1 MAQRTNNSALDAYM
15 EAVGRIPMLTPQ
27 EEIHLGKMVKRLMVL
42 KKLDRPLT
50 RKEKGEVIR
59 GERAKARFIQA
70 NLRLVV
76 YIAARGNRKGSFLE
90 SLDLIQEA
98 TIGLIR
104 AVEMFDPARG
114 YKFSTYAYWWC
125 RQAISRSRAFQERAI
140 RRPSSVNEMA
150 SKVQKVAQQK
160 ASELGRQLSLD
171 ELAEATGVKRSEL
184 ELLSTRGSHCVSLD
198 LMACNSE
205 TSSTYLELLKDENLP
220 TVDENYEAL
229 DTSHQIER
237 MLAGLPELSEL
248 ERNFVVR
255 RYGLDGNEPASYADL
270 AREIKVSRER
280 ARQITA
286 TALSKLRYH
295 LSHTPERTV
304 TSAPVG
310 VVEAIPELPAP
321 RACDQIDPEV
331 LEAAREAWATPA

>member
-1 MAQRTNNSALDAYM
+1 M

-76 YIAARGNRKGSFLE
+76 YIAARNNRRDSFLE

-140 RRPSSVNEMA
+140 RRPSSVSEMA

-160 ASELGRQLSLD
+160 ASELGRQPSLD
-171 ELAEATGVKRSEL
+171 ELAEATGVRRSEL
-184 ELLSTRGSHCVSLD
+184 ELLGTRGAHCVSLD
-198 LMACNSE
+198 LMACHSE
-205 TSSTYLELLKDENLP
+205 TSSTYLELLRDDSQP
-220 TVDENYEAL
+220 TVDEAYEAL
-229 DTSHQIER
+229 DANHQIER
-237 MLAGLPELSEL
+237 MLAGMSELSDL
-248 ERNFVVR
+248 EREFVTR
-255 RYGLDGNEPASYADL
+255 RYGLDGNEPVSYAEL
-270 AREIKVSRER
+270 ARKIKVSRER

-286 TALSKLRYH
+286 TALSKLRYQMT
-295 LSHTPERTV
+295 HTPE
-304 TSAPVG
+304 SAVG
-310 VVEAIPELPAP
+310 VAPLQVVEQLPAP
-321 RACDQIDPEV
+321 PKPPAVRRCDLINPEV
-331 LEAAREAWATPA
+331 LEAAREAWAAPA